1 MLYFNN
7 SDISGPTMRKDMQ
20 DYCRDNEKCRRDI
33 INEHFGFQTKEK
45 PKICCNFCDVNLG
58 IEWEFCNLTIN
69 Q

>member
-45 PKICCNFCDVNLG
+45 PKICCNFCDVIWVLNG
-58 IEWEFCNLTIN
+58 NFVI
-69 Q
+69 

>member
-1 MLYFNN
+1 VLYFNN

-45 PKICCNFCDVNLG
+45 PKICCNFL
-58 IEWEFCNLTIN
+58 
-69 Q
+69 